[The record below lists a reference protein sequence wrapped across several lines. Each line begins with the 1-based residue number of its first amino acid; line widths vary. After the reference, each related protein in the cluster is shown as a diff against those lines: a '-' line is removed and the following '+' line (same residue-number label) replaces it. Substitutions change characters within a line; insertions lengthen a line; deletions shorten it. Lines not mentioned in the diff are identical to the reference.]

1 MKKLLIGSLV
11 GGILVFVWQSLSWTV
26 LDLHGNEY
34 KKSPNEQ
41 AILNTLSSQLTEDG
55 QYMLPI
61 PEKSASADERQKFM
75 EEMQG
80 KPYAIINYQKAWETD
95 MVGNILRG
103 LIASIIAA
111 FFVCWIMMKDVNSR
125 FLTTFINCILVGVAA
140 YLFFPYTGMIWFKTP
155 GATTFFID
163 ALVSWGLCGLWLG
176 WWLNRGK

>member
-41 AILNTLSSQLTEDG
+41 AILSNLSSQLNEDG
-55 QYMLPI
+55 QYFI
-61 PEKSASADERQKFM
+61 PAPSKSASAEERKQFDKD
-75 EEMQG
+75 MQG
-80 KPYAIINYQKAWETD
+80 KPWAVINYHKAWDTD
-95 MVGNILRG
+95 MVTNIIRG
-103 LIASIIAA
+103 LIASIIAV
-111 FFVCWIMMKDVNSR
+111 FFVCWILMKDVNSR
-125 FLTTFINCILVGVAA
+125 FLTTFISCVLIGVAA
-140 YLFFPYTGMIWFKTP
+140 YLFFPYTGFIWFKAP